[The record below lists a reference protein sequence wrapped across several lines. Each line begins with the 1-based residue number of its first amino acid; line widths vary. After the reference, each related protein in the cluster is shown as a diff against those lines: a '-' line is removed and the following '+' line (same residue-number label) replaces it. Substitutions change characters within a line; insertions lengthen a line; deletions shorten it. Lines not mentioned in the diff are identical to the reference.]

1 MHARTYVHRKRCVRL
16 EEFYKM
22 HRATHTY
29 TYTLGSSTQLLGYK
43 HSSSHKTG
51 EAVLSFRASYRHA
64 HTHANANANAHTD
77 IRTRTQ
83 KSVSDW
89 NSFTRCIERHTHTLS
104 DRGSSTE
111 LQKHTL
117 KLLLHQPDQ
126 DGQAVH
132 MATTPPLLQ
141 HPLRTEKWPTPS
153 QAKGFTAS
161 NTPVLY

>member
-1 MHARTYVHRKRCVRL
+1 MCVDCEEQDRCVCVCVCVAGQVCVCVCVEQDRCSGANPCL
-16 EEFYKM
+16 GTRIQSFQKNDRESGDL
-22 HRATHTY
+22 HT
-29 TYTLGSSTQLLGYK
+29 GP
-43 HSSSHKTG
+43 
-51 EAVLSFRASYRHA
+51 
-64 HTHANANANAHTD
+64 
-77 IRTRTQ
+77 
-83 KSVSDW
+83 
-89 NSFTRCIERHTHTLS
+89 S